1 MIIIIIKYTRLLI
14 PYKNSFSQ
22 QASSVQFFADYDK
35 STGNFI
41 MDVDGN
47 TLLDVYMQISSIP
60 LGYNHPALL
69 NAVADPVNQVSENS
83 ERKEKEIVKL
93 SKTRLGTFINCF
105 FFFFLENHGKQAS
118 VRCIPG
124 ERMA

>member
-35 STGNFI
+35 SSGNFI

-69 NAVADPVNQVSENS
+69 NAVADPVNQVNANS
-83 ERKEKEIVKL
+83 KRKEKNHETFKNAIGNIYKL
-93 SKTRLGTFINCF
+93 F
-105 FFFFLENHGKQAS
+105 FSFFLENHGKQAS